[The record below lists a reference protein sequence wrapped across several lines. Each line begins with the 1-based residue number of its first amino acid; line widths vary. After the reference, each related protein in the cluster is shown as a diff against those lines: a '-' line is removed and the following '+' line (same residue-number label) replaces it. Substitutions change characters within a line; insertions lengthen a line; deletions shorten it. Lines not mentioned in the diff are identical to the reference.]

1 MQSSHLCVL
10 SKPNMTAAS
19 LADIRKELQH
29 THADTLQAL
38 CLRLARYKKE
48 NKELLNYLLFE
59 AHDEPGYIQQVK
71 TEVELMFD
79 EISDKNLY
87 LVKKI
92 LRKILRF
99 TNRQIKYSGLPQT
112 ELELRIFFCERIV
125 AARIPLSTGTV
136 LYNLYQQ
143 QLKKIG
149 SVLTKLPED
158 LQGDHTTSL
167 KTIRYE

>member
-1 MQSSHLCVL
+1 MFS
-10 SKPNMTAAS
+10 AS
-19 LADIRKELQH
+19 LSDIRKELQH

-59 AHDEPGYIQQVK
+59 AHDEARYIQQIK
-71 TEVELMFD
+71 TEVELMF
-79 EISDKNLY
+79 EEVADKNLY

-99 TNRQIKYSGLPQT
+99 INRQIKYSGLPQT
-112 ELELRIFFCERIV
+112 ELALRIFFCEKV
-125 AARIPLSTGTV
+125 VFARIPLSTGTV
-136 LYNLYQQ
+136 LFNLYQQ

-158 LQGDHTTSL
+158 LQGDYTTSL
-167 KTIRYE
+167 KTIRYAGAT

>member
-1 MQSSHLCVL
+1 
-10 SKPNMTAAS
+10 MTAAS

-29 THADTLQAL
+29 TNADTLQAL

-59 AHDEPGYIQQVK
+59 AHDESYIQQVK
-71 TEVELMFD
+71 TEAELMFE
-79 EISDKNLY
+79 EIADKNLY

-112 ELELRIFFCERIV
+112 ELELRIFFCEKV
-125 AARIPLSTGTV
+125 VTAQIPLSTGTV

-149 SVLTKLPED
+149 SVLAKLPED
-158 LQGDHTTSL
+158 LQGDYTTSL